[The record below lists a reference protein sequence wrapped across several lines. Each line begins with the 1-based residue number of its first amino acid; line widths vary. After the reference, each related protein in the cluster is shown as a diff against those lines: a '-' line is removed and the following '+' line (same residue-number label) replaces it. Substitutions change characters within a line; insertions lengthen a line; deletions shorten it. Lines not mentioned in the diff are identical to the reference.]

1 MSQGFKLYKN
11 KAIIEFIKFGI
22 VGVSNTVISLLIYY
36 ILVYFK
42 FHYLSANISA
52 WIISVYNAFYW
63 NQRYVFKSDNKWYIS
78 LLKTYLTYGLTFLFG
93 TFLLFIL
100 IEVFNFSEYLAPLY
114 VLMFTVPLNFFINK
128 FWTFKKRISK

>member
-100 IEVFNFSEYLAPLY
+100 I
-114 VLMFTVPLNFFINK
+114 FINH
-128 FWTFKKRISK
+128 KKEKY